1 MQITEVTARPVDRR
15 VRIMELAA
23 AAPGLLLLLAAACAF
38 AAALFGEGPL
48 WPTSAL
54 TLAEAAALHDDADVL
69 RLIGGGADPNAASAV
84 RPELLTHETIQLAP
98 LEAATGA
105 RQARTFQL
113 LLERGATVD
122 DSNWTRLI
130 CFASRLEADEIVMIL
145 NARQPGRPAPA
156 CAGVAIPFEP

>member
-1 MQITEVTARPVDRR
+1 MQITDVSARLVDRR
-15 VRIMELAA
+15 IQMMELAA
-23 AAPGLLLLLAAACAF
+23 AAPGVLLLIAAAGAL
-38 AAALFGEGPL
+38 AAALFGAGPL

-69 RLIGGGADPNAASAV
+69 RLIGGGLDPNAASAV
-84 RPELLTHETIQLAP
+84 RPELITHERITLTP

-105 RQARTFQL
+105 RDARTFQL